1 MLQLLF
7 LLLPVAAVCGWY
19 SGVRFQE
26 SKKDNKYITSN
37 DYFVGLNYL
46 IDEQPDKAVD
56 IFIRM
61 LEVDTDTIE
70 VHLALGNLFR
80 RRGEVDRA
88 IRIHQNLIARPQ
100 LLKKQRLQALF
111 ELAQDYLSAGV
122 LDRAERLFSEL
133 LTTGGNVLGSLNNL
147 INIYQKQ
154 KDWQQAIVVAK
165 KLARLGN
172 LEINSAIAHYYCEL
186 AEKARSNGS
195 DKKAHSLLKEALY
208 FDPNCARINIILGNI
223 FLADNDYQSA
233 IKAFLQVQ
241 EQDAD
246 CISEVIDLL
255 ADCYK
260 KINAM
265 DEFTAYLQENIA
277 KSPRI
282 YFIIAM
288 TGLIKEG
295 QGDLAAI
302 EYISGHTQKV
312 FSMRGLY
319 YMLGLYI
326 SQANIV
332 NQNKL
337 LTLRECIGKLLE
349 NKPIYR
355 CVHCG
360 FASKKLYWQCPGCK
374 CWNSVKPI
382 HGPEGD

>member
-7 LLLPVAAVCGWY
+7 LLLPVAAICGWY
-19 SGVRFQE
+19 SGYRYQE

-56 IFIRM
+56 IFIKM

-100 LLKKQRLQALF
+100 LSRKQRTQALF

-122 LDRAERLFSEL
+122 LDRAERLFLEL
-133 LTTGGNVLGSLNNL
+133 LTIGSDAFDSLNNL

-154 KDWQQAIVVAK
+154 KDWHQAILIAK
-165 KLARLGN
+165 KLVKLGN
-172 LEINSAIAHYYCEL
+172 LEVNGAIAHYYCEL
-186 AEKARSNGS
+186 AEKALLDGYEQ
-195 DKKAHSLLKEALY
+195 KAHIFLKEALHY
-208 FDPNCARINIILGNI
+208 DANCARINIILGNI
-223 FLADNDYQSA
+223 FLNNNDYQSA
-233 IKAFLQVQ
+233 LKTFSKVH
-241 EQDAD
+241 EQDVEY
-246 CISEVIDLL
+246 ISEIIDLL
-255 ADCYK
+255 ANCYK
-260 KINAM
+260 KINLEA
-265 DEFTAYLQENIA
+265 EFIVYLQKNII

-288 TGLIKEG
+288 TDYIKEN
-295 QGDLAAI
+295 QGNAAAI
-302 EYISGHTQKV
+302 EYISNHLRKV
-312 FSMRGLY
+312 FSIRGLY
-319 YMLGLYI
+319 YMLGLYTN
-326 SQANIV
+326 QTDPV

-337 LTLRECIGKLLE
+337 SILKDCVGKLLE
-349 NKPIYR
+349 NKPVYR
-355 CVHCG
+355 CTHCG

-382 HGPEGD
+382 HGLEGD